1 VGNWSGEG
9 AWVVA
14 DHVFSL
20 SEGSQLYE
28 YRIDRI
34 LGHGGFGITYLA
46 EDTLLQEPVAI
57 KEFLPNELAV
67 RDSTNTVKPKSA
79 DEQEIFQWGLQAFL
93 SEARTIA
100 RFRHPNV
107 MRVRRF
113 FETNGTGYLVMDFEK
128 GITFDKW
135 LAANTVTEENLR
147 PMLLAL
153 LDGLDVVHAA
163 GVLHRDIKPSNIIVH
178 PDGSPLLIDFGAA
191 RDVRARLSRSL
202 TAIVTVGYA
211 PLEQY
216 ASSTAQG
223 PWTDLYALGAVAY
236 RAMFGKAPPDAI
248 LRVREDPM
256 VPAAEAGKGRFS
268 AEFLRAVDWALIPD
282 ERHRPQTA
290 AALRDALSGRETA
303 VLPVKD
309 GSRSAAAKHGRP
321 RDHRRLFAGIGGV
334 LIALGVVGIAFI
346 SLRPGEAPLPPVAA
360 PLPAPAP
367 QLHME
372 VTVDGSGK
380 ADASTIAAGLAMAAP
395 GAIIHVR
402 AGRYA
407 ETLSLD
413 KAVTLEGDPASP
425 QAVILE
431 SPKGPAA
438 TVSARGVTVRGM
450 SLAASDDCLV
460 VTAGGVTIE
469 DVRVSSQ
476 NGTGI
481 IIRDRAEPN
490 IKRLTIL
497 KAGLYGLSIEGRA
510 GGTYSDLL
518 ITNTRDAAMRVLD
531 SADPTVRQ
539 VEASDAGGAGL
550 LLSRGAR
557 GRFSG
562 LKIVRA
568 AQSSIE
574 VGDNASPDIDDSE
587 LRDGRQS
594 GIFVH
599 SGGGGQFRRIVLS
612 GHEYPQIAIDGAT
625 QAIFD
630 GNTLENGR
638 SDGIYVTR
646 GGRADFRSNVVKGN
660 KGHGA
665 VVDLGSTPRLLLNR
679 FSGNQAPQILASE
692 TAHPEL
698 TQNSFDAQ

>member
-1 VGNWSGEG
+1 MLSVEG
-9 AWVVA
+9 IGVVAA

-20 SEGSQLYE
+20 PVGSLLFE
-28 YRIDRI
+28 YRIDRV

-46 EDTLLQEPVAI
+46 EDTLLQERVAI
-57 KEFLPNELAV
+57 KEFLPNELAI
-67 RDSTNTVKPKSA
+67 RDSTSTVKPKSL
-79 DEQEIFQWGLQAFL
+79 DENEVFQWGLHAFL

-113 FETNGTGYLVMDFEK
+113 FETNGTGYLVMDFEE
-128 GITFDKW
+128 GLTFDKW
-135 LAANTVTEENLR
+135 LATVTVTEETLR
-147 PMLLAL
+147 PMLLSL
-153 LDGLDVVHAA
+153 LDGLDVVHGA

-178 PDGSPLLIDFGAA
+178 PNGSPLLIDFGAA
-191 RDVRARLSRSL
+191 RDVRTRLSRSL

-248 LRVREDPM
+248 LRVRDDPM
-256 VPAAEAGKGRFS
+256 IPAVEAGKGRFS
-268 AEFLRAVDWALIPD
+268 VDFLRAIDWALIPD
-282 ERHRPQTA
+282 ERQRPQTA
-290 AALRDALSGRETA
+290 GEMRDALLGR
-303 VLPVKD
+303 K
-309 GSRSAAAKHGRP
+309 AAAIPIKDAAKTRPSPPAGGRD
-321 RDHRRLFAGIGGV
+321 RRRLFADLGGV
-334 LIALGVVGIAFI
+334 LVALGVAGVAFI
-346 SLRPGEAPLPPVAA
+346 ALRPPAEIPKPPV
-360 PLPAPAP
+360 PIVVQPR
-367 QLHME
+367 ME
-372 VTVDGSGK
+372 VTVDGAGT
-380 ADASTIAAGLAMAAP
+380 ADASSIAAGLAMAAP
-395 GAIIHVR
+395 GATVHVHG
-402 AGRYA
+402 GRYA
-407 ETLSLD
+407 ESLSLD
-413 KAVTLEGDPASP
+413 KPVTLEGDPANP

-431 SPKGPAA
+431 SPNGPAA
-438 TVSARGVTVRGM
+438 TASVRGVTVRDM
-450 SLAASDDCLV
+450 SLAAAGDCLI
-460 VTAGGVTIE
+460 VTASGVTIE
-469 DVRVSSQ
+469 NVQVSSQ
-476 NGTGI
+476 DGTGI
-481 IIRDRAEPN
+481 VVKERAEPSFR
-490 IKRLTIL
+490 KVAVL

-510 GGTYSDLL
+510 GGTYSD
-518 ITNTRDAAMRVLD
+518 IAVANTRDAAVRVLD
-531 SADPTVRQ
+531 AADPTVRQ
-539 VEASDAGGAGL
+539 LEVSDAGGAGL
-550 LLSRGAR
+550 LFSHSAR

-562 LKIVRA
+562 VRIARA
-568 AQSSIE
+568 ALSSVE

-612 GHEYPQIAIDGAT
+612 GHEYPQIAVDGAT

-630 GNTLENGR
+630 GNTLEKGR

-646 GGRADFRSNVVKGN
+646 GGRADFRSNIVKDN
-660 KGHGA
+660 MGHGA

-698 TQNSFDAQ
+698 TQNTFDGRQR